1 MNTPENAG
9 EQVPTG
15 QTSGEG
21 TGLYDSGWAYAVW
34 HINKGGDLD
43 ADAPEDWPDEKV
55 HGFWDRLA
63 AERRKLAEKPE
74 GMSSTT

>member
-1 MNTPENAG
+1 MSAAEYA
-9 EQVPTG
+9 EDQVPTE

-34 HINKGGDLD
+34 HISKGGDLN

-63 AERRKLAEKPE
+63 AERKKLNV
-74 GMSSTT
+74 